1 MGLDPVDVS
10 NMLNP
15 TIEKLEVVTA
25 LSPVLDSNIQQ
36 MHTMSV
42 LLDIANDYVR
52 ELRRRLDQLV
62 AQGTVGE

>member
-1 MGLDPVDVS
+1 
-10 NMLNP
+10 
-15 TIEKLEVVTA
+15 
-25 LSPVLDSNIQQ
+25 